1 MDRRRESEVCESV
14 RELEEFDEGGGRAC
28 RSWVSVCGVVGRGR
42 GAPEKKWSS
51 VQTKDALPRRT
62 KDALFSEAR
71 PITDT
76 VFLHLPSISGPG
88 LLRLCEQIGPGV
100 VRLREQMQYARC
112 ANARQASVRTSQT
125 L

>member
-51 VQTKDALPRRT
+51 AQTKDAFHAPQ
-62 KDALFSEAR
+62 LFGCERVSHVR
-71 PITDT
+71 NLSR
-76 VFLHLPSISGPG
+76 FSRWISFGRVG
-88 LLRLCEQIGPGV
+88 
-100 VRLREQMQYARC
+100 
-112 ANARQASVRTSQT
+112 
-125 L
+125 